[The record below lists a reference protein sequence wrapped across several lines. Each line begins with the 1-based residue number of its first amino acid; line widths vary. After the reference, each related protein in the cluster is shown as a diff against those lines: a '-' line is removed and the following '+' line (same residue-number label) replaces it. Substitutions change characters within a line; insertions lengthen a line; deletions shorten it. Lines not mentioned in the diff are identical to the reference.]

1 MKALYLTGKAQVEM
15 REVPVPQCPDDGLLI
30 KIDSVGLCGSDVRT
44 YSVGS
49 AKISYPVVLGHENAG
64 YRDEQNRRQ
73 EQPANTVNG
82 NQKSF
87 GHLKGAKTIAR

>member
-1 MKALYLTGKAQVEM
+1 MLFVVKMDSMKLSS
-15 REVPVPQCPDDGLLI
+15 
-30 KIDSVGLCGSDVRT
+30 KIT
-44 YSVGS
+44 
-49 AKISYPVVLGHENAG
+49 IHI
-64 YRDEQNRRQ
+64 RDEQNRRK

>member
-1 MKALYLTGKAQVEM
+1 MA
-15 REVPVPQCPDDGLLI
+15 EV
-30 KIDSVGLCGSDVRT
+30 R
-44 YSVGS
+44 
-49 AKISYPVVLGHENAG
+49 ISPFV
-64 YRDEQNRRQ
+64 RDEQNRRK